1 MLYVYYSNVNNV
13 TVHSLRTSC
22 LKYAALFSL
31 SNKINLSQ
39 EEEFLVLGRVFL
51 Q

>member
-1 MLYVYYSNVNNV
+1 MLYVYYSNENN
-13 TVHSLRTSC
+13 
-22 LKYAALFSL
+22 A
-31 SNKINLSQ
+31 NKINLSQ